1 MLWSENKTITV
12 RSCWECVSVLGL
24 VSLPPV
30 QYDAPVIT
38 ALKDTMRTL
47 REKISVVFVCERRD
61 VMVDALTYFL
71 LSSLVVTVLLLPEKH
86 TETKSAQFICDYKTF
101 SRFVCRRVCSA
112 EETYLCFFYFTFLMA
127 VQSSRMSMS
136 LNM

>member
-1 MLWSENKTITV
+1 M
-12 RSCWECVSVLGL
+12 CECAGFGFFATGL
-24 VSLPPV
+24 

-86 TETKSAQFICDYKTF
+86 TETKSAKFICDYKTF

-112 EETYLCFFYFTFLMA
+112 EETYLYFFLFHLLDGSPVFKNVDVSQHVDNKRA
-127 VQSSRMSMS
+127 CEAERERF
-136 LNM
+136 

>member
-1 MLWSENKTITV
+1 MCELCAGFGFFAT
-12 RSCWECVSVLGL
+12 GL
-24 VSLPPV
+24 

>member
-1 MLWSENKTITV
+1 M
-12 RSCWECVSVLGL
+12 CECVLGL

-86 TETKSAQFICDYKTF
+86 TETKSAKFICDYKTF

-112 EETYLCFFYFTFLMA
+112 EETYLCFFI
-127 VQSSRMSMS
+127 SPS
-136 LNM
+136 